1 MKANLE
7 LVRHALESLLKQTA
21 PTRGSR
27 ESIHVDRVADPLD
40 VTQQAAER
48 ELALHSLDRESALA
62 RRLRSAIERINDGS
76 YGVCLECEEEIAQ
89 KRLKAI
95 PWAELCIRCQ
105 EAADLL
111 GTKRETVRASND
123 LTEAA

>member
-7 LVRHALESLLKQTA
+7 LVRQLLESQLKQTA
-21 PTRGSR
+21 PTRGLR
-27 ESIHVDRVADPLD
+27 ESIHIHQVADPLD

-48 ELALHSLDRESALA
+48 EVALHSLDRESALA
-62 RRLRSAIERINDGS
+62 RRLRSAIKRVNDGS
-76 YGVCLECEEEIAQ
+76 YGVCLECEEEIAPE
-89 KRLKAI
+89 RLKAI

-105 EAADLL
+105 EAADRS
-111 GTKRETVRASND
+111 GAKRETLRVTSD

>member
-7 LVRHALESLLKQTA
+7 LVRQALESQLKQTA
-21 PTRGSR
+21 PTRGLR
-27 ESIHVDRVADPLD
+27 ESIHIYRVADPLD

-48 ELALHSLDRESALA
+48 EVALHSLDRESALA
-62 RRLRSAIERINDGS
+62 RRLRSAIERLNDGS
-76 YGVCLECEEEIAQ
+76 YGVCLECEEEIAP

-105 EAADLL
+105 ERADRS
-111 GTKRETVRASND
+111 GAERESLTMSND